1 MPAQTRTLVAGP
13 KGQIA
18 RDFGGVSLPLEV
30 MQSARGFY
38 LGTSQDGMPYSRE
51 SAEYWPTHELAE
63 KALDAGEDAWT
74 QRDHP

>member
-1 MPAQTRTLVAGP
+1 MTDQRRTLVQGP
-13 KGQIA
+13 KGQLA
-18 RDFGGVSLPLEV
+18 REYGGISLPLEV

-51 SAEYWPTHELAE
+51 SNEYWATSVQAE
-63 KALDAGEDAWT
+63 KALAAGEDAWT